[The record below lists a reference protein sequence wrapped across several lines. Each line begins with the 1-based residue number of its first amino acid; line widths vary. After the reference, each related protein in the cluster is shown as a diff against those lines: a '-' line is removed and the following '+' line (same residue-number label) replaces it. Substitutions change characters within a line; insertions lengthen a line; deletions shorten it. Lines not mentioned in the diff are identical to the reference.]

1 MPTRYWQGLVNG
13 SSASGGTTEIY
24 APKFQKRDRKVES
37 QAPAPKLARTNNNS
51 KLEPVTAEYKAP
63 GTGTSL

>member
-37 QAPAPKLARTNNNS
+37 QAPCSKISTNDRS
-51 KLEPVTAEYKAP
+51 SHEQQF
-63 GTGTSL
+63 